1 MSKKKIK
8 IAVIVTASILLV
20 LAAVIGIWLYSIHTV
35 EEYPFAKLKRDQIK
49 SVYIDGIY
57 YPTGEYLEF
66 EMYDPYYLTEEEID
80 RLYEKM
86 IKVRITMEGPLTPEE
101 IRVGAG
107 CKYVGNGDMYID
119 LKLYG
124 TIKVNG
130 GAQSISI
137 NDRVFTGE
145 IEDITP
151 FSDYVYDIVV
161 KMKEEYKKTAN

>member
-1 MSKKKIK
+1 MKKLGVFLV
-8 IAVIVTASILLV
+8 IALSVLLTACGKNGESQV
-20 LAAVIGIWLYSIHTV
+20 STREVVPSHT
-35 EEYPFAKLKRDQIK
+35 D
-49 SVYIDGIY
+49 
-57 YPTGEYLEF
+57 
-66 EMYDPYYLTEEEID
+66 YLTEEEID

-86 IKVRITMEGPLTPEE
+86 IKVRITREGSPAPEE
-101 IRVGAG
+101 TLIGAG

-161 KMKEEYKKTAN
+161 KMKEIYNKTAN